1 MKNILNQTLN
11 RIPKHSHQMMIE
23 LEQAIETDQLN
34 LYYQPIISM
43 RTGDIE
49 GLEALVRWYHPERG
63 QIFPGEF
70 IPLAER
76 SGLIVSL
83 GNWVLEKAC
92 QQLQH
97 WQVKGAIPAQV
108 AVSINVSSKQLVSLN
123 FLDNFD
129 RILSETG
136 LNAHCLKLELTETA
150 SISLDGKMEFLLQEL
165 RSRDIHLALDDFGT
179 GFSSL
184 SHLHQIPAKS
194 LKIDRSFVQHL
205 DVDWKS
211 HAIVSS
217 IVQLAHSLGMTVTAE
232 GIETTIQQE
241 EIKALGCEHGQGYL
255 FSQPLSPQEIAE
267 FMGQCI
273 AN

>member
-1 MKNILNQTLN
+1 MLNQTLN
-11 RIPKHSHQMMIE
+11 RIPKHSHQMMTE
-23 LEQAIETDQLN
+23 LEHAIETDQLQLN
-34 LYYQPIISM
+34 YQPIFSM
-43 RTGDIE
+43 VTGVIE

-92 QQLQH
+92 QQLQQ
-97 WQVKGAIPAQV
+97 WQLKGAIPEQV

-129 RILSETG
+129 RILRETG
-136 LNAHCLKLELTETA
+136 LNARCLKLELTETA

-194 LKIDRSFVQHL
+194 LKIDRSFVRHL
-205 DVDWKS
+205 DVDWRS

-232 GIETTIQQE
+232 GIETTIQQQ
-241 EIKALGCEHGQGYL
+241 EIQSLGCEHGQGYL
-255 FSQPLSPQEIAE
+255 FSQPLSPQETAD
-267 FMGQCI
+267 FMGQCV
-273 AN
+273 AVA